1 MNNKYTAKQV
11 ASTLRFY
18 PKIENRLNETKMDI
32 DLGIKYGGLTID
44 ELLAIKMI
52 YAMDLSLVE
61 AHTVFGEQL
70 GTDMVNIKRNLDS
83 AISKLTA
90 YLNGDTVA
98 AKANTEHN
106 PFIVSKKE
114 RQLVTNRL
122 AKHDSLLR
130 EALNQQ
136 NSNERRNEIME
147 QTSDNEYN
155 YYDTSPHV
163 ENPNRK
169 YDYVNRL
176 QSGKDYFMEQYVRN
190 NIGII
195 EGMY

>member
-11 ASTLRFY
+11 ASALKFY
-18 PKIENRLNETKMDI
+18 PKIQNRLNETKIDI
-32 DLGIKYGGLTID
+32 DIAIKYGGLTID
-44 ELLAIKMI
+44 EMLAIKMI

-70 GTDMVNIKRNLDS
+70 GTDMVKIKRNLDN
-83 AISKLTA
+83 AIDKITLQM
-90 YLNGDTVA
+90 NGEGTRYR
-98 AKANTEHN
+98 ANTEHK

-122 AKHDSLLR
+122 AKHDSLLQ

-136 NSNERRNEIME
+136 NSNKRKDEIME
-147 QTSDNEYN
+147 QTSDNVYN
-155 YYDTSPHV
+155 YYDTSPNI

-169 YDYVNRL
+169 YDYINRL

>member
-11 ASTLRFY
+11 ASALRFY
-18 PKIENRLNETKMDI
+18 PKIENRLNETKIDI
-32 DLGIKYGGLTID
+32 DIAIKYGGLTTP

-61 AHTVFGEQL
+61 AHTVFGAQL
-70 GTDMVNIKRNLDS
+70 DTDMVKIKRNLDN
-83 AISKLTA
+83 AIDKITLQM
-90 YLNGDTVA
+90 NGEGTRYKVNMCD
-98 AKANTEHN
+98 N
-106 PFIVSKKE
+106 PFTVSKKE
-114 RQLVTNRL
+114 RQIVTNRL
-122 AKHDSLLR
+122 AKHDSLLQ

-136 NSNERRNEIME
+136 NSNERRNEIIE

-155 YYDTSPHV
+155 YYDTSPNI

>member
-1 MNNKYTAKQV
+1 MNNKYTNKQV
-11 ASTLRFY
+11 ASALRFY
-18 PKIENRLNETKMDI
+18 PKIENRLNETKIDI
-32 DLGIKYGGLTID
+32 DIAIKYGGLTTP

-70 GTDMVNIKRNLDS
+70 DTDMVKIKRNLDN
-83 AISKLTA
+83 AIDKITLQI
-90 YLNGDTVA
+90 NGEGTRY
-98 AKANTEHN
+98 KANMCDN
-106 PFIVSKKE
+106 PFTVSKKE
-114 RQLVTNRL
+114 RQLVTSRL
-122 AKHDSLLR
+122 AKHDSLLQ

-136 NSNERRNEIME
+136 NNSERKNEIIE
-147 QTSDNEYN
+147 QTSDNVYN
-155 YYDTSPHV
+155 YYDTSPNI